1 MPSTALSPRVSDHP
15 AQYHALR
22 RYVPVMSCFLLSTS
36 AASWPIWMFMV
47 SLRYCVD
54 YPAERPAGS
63 SAASGSLDHFIGAQ
77 QTESLC
83 GLLIDQQF
91 ERGRAMSAHARPM
104 AKLRRPRSLR

>member
-77 QTESLC
+77 QDRLRKFQAESLC

-91 ERGRAMSAHARPM
+91 ERDRAMSAH
-104 AKLRRPRSLR
+104 